1 MACYYAILTNI
12 STTFYSLY
20 DFSNTKISL
29 VTLSVGGGSIVSSF
43 IVGNLLDW
51 NFRRHAKKLN
61 LPLSKGYQIDLADF
75 PIETA
80 RLEISLSFMFLEALA
95 VVGYGW
101 ILSDKI
107 SVAVPI
113 IFLFIVGYGVTA
125 TSQVISVLMADI

>member
-43 IVGNLLDW
+43 TVGNLLDW

-80 RLEISLSFMFLEALA
+80 RLEISLPFMFLEALA

-101 ILSDKI
+101 TLSDKI